1 MAWRSVTLARTV
13 GGWLMEQL
21 PGPTSEG
28 SNEAVCTHSDKQQ
41 KNLRGALSRHRL
53 YKCAFNSF
61 ALPHPPNK
69 LVKLNWFSQAM
80 PRASGGGGS
89 EGSRPGNLRK
99 CWKGSNRDG
108 KTWPAGLHGTT
119 PSCNGLQQY
128 RCYPAEGACS
138 MRDTWSPSTPAGSA
152 VPQAVSQRSGIRRQL
167 LGMSC
172 RLPPPLHMAQVNNAP
187 LCVAPIS
194 EPPLSTHV
202 HHITRTHTRT
212 HAGEQ
217 WLTPESE
224 AETGEATQG
233 WMDNVAM

>member
-1 MAWRSVTLARTV
+1 
-13 GGWLMEQL
+13 
-21 PGPTSEG
+21 
-28 SNEAVCTHSDKQQ
+28 
-41 KNLRGALSRHRL
+41 
-53 YKCAFNSF
+53 
-61 ALPHPPNK
+61 
-69 LVKLNWFSQAM
+69 
-80 PRASGGGGS
+80 
-89 EGSRPGNLRK
+89 
-99 CWKGSNRDG
+99 
-108 KTWPAGLHGTT
+108 
-119 PSCNGLQQY
+119 
-128 RCYPAEGACS
+128 
-138 MRDTWSPSTPAGSA
+138 